1 MIRKIIMDCV
11 DVQRLLNIY
20 ETLFGFSYLYE
31 EDQAVFKTKSKH
43 SSQPADIQKMAV
55 EYRQQRSISG
65 QCSDEKSLYQ

>member
-1 MIRKIIMDCV
+1 MIRKIIIDYV

-43 SSQPADIQKMAV
+43 SS
-55 EYRQQRSISG
+55 
-65 QCSDEKSLYQ
+65 